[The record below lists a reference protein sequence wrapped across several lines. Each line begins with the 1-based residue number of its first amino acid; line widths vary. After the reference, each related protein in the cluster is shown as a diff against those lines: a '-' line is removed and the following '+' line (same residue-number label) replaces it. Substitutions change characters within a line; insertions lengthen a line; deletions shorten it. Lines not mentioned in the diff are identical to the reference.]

1 MATII
6 DLGKLRFHFAGDWS
20 VSTTYEVNDI
30 VKYGGNVYVYS
41 NVARTAGNLPTDPA
55 YWALMVEGFK
65 FRSAWDTAVQYR
77 IGDGVAHG
85 GVVYIGIAD
94 SQGQTPPNAAYW
106 SQFADGIQ
114 WEGDYDATKFYQKN
128 DIVKYGAQAYI
139 AKQDTTGN
147 LPTQATY
154 WDQFV
159 SGISAEGVYNP
170 AAGYVPGDMVAYGS
184 NIYRCIAEST
194 GNLPTNGTYFELF
207 NVGIDYQG
215 EWLIGSNYR
224 IGQTVRYGGNT
235 YRALRDNTGLAPD
248 LNGSDWEI
256 VQTGVNLRGTWVTAT
271 YYAINDLVNHGGNT
285 YQCLISHTGGS
296 FNSDLGAT
304 PPKWQKFNSGVRYMG
319 AWSAST
325 TYLKDD
331 IVSESVSTY
340 IATQDH
346 VAGSDFFIDNGNGL
360 WTSFV
365 VGASYVLPS
374 TTGQAGKYLQTP
386 DGVNYS
392 WQFSGANDKIFY
404 VSEDSTSSADDVN
417 HGVAIDYAFS
427 SLRYA
432 CDYITADLV
441 NRSPA
446 TIFIKD
452 GTYSEQLPIHIPPN
466 VTIVGDGQRNC
477 IIQPDITNDNGY
489 GVGISDDG
497 VTPNAETTMFF
508 VNTGT
513 MIEGVLLKGLTGF
526 QLGTTTPTDPED
538 ATVKGVY
545 FRLEPNTPI
554 LKSPYIK
561 ESSAFSTGGVGAIVD
576 GSITGSA
583 SNPGSMVFHTFTQ
596 VHDGG
601 IGFWIKNN
609 GLSEI
614 VSCFTYYNDMGY
626 VASGGGKIRSLNGN
640 NSYGTYGAISTGFD
654 TTEDPVSGYMYGDS
668 ITYDPATLNS
678 SDGFTVGDT
687 LTGLAKTG
695 SRTASSISIAET
707 SAITTQQ
714 DAAVTGVTQANPAS
728 VTATA
733 HGFETAQPISFAS
746 IGGMTELNGNSYTIT
761 VVDVNTFT
769 LDGTDSSAFTAY
781 TTGGT
786 ATLGGPHNLSDGDQ
800 VSFGSVNE
808 SAWAALLGDNAN
820 NDRRTWYADVIDATS
835 FKLCTNYD
843 LTNYFDTR
851 AEAGWGFV
859 TETITDATR
868 SNPVILTITG
878 HGYSNGQLI
887 QAVTGV
893 VGMTELNGNDYYA
906 GNVTANTVEIFT
918 DAGLTTSVDG
928 TGFVAYTSG
937 GSATRILNGTTLTAC
952 DFVVADVPEADIA
965 NIQTNLVVNHRVV
978 ITNQRMGVNGQ
989 TLKVNVG
996 PPDFG
1001 GSGLRYYFNNWIDLA
1016 FNGYDERQYIFEQND
1031 LSNVGHPIYISTVAN
1046 DSSGSNAF
1054 TTGVSY
1060 YLDGVAQA
1068 DLATY
1073 AAGFDAAVSRELR
1086 FKIAAGQSGINTR
1099 LYMCCYAHTAM
1110 GNGSI
1115 YLNAASTTTKERFI
1129 GGHPIFYPWPTISK
1143 ITAQDGQSADV
1154 SGNNNLGQF
1163 GFSLVL
1169 GGLDEEPRPGS
1180 SIQFTTGPTY
1190 NPADNGDYA
1199 DDINYGLDTNSFI
1212 VTSVSGYS
1220 ASADPRVGGVATITL
1235 ANEKQNTDSSYY
1247 GQHFNLRY
1255 NYSQVRLTG
1264 HDFLSIGT
1272 GNRTTTNYPG
1282 EPTQPASQGNE
1293 VTEIFPGRVYFAS
1306 TDQDGN
1312 FRVGSYFRI
1321 DQATGRATLDASAF
1335 DLSGLTSLRLG
1346 SIGAQLGESIN
1357 EFSADG
1363 LLSGN
1368 SNTAVPTE
1376 QAVKTYVDTTVGLET
1391 TARNNQFTSKIPLT
1405 TRGDILTVNSSNN
1418 NKRLPIGSEG
1428 QTLLADASG
1437 DVYWGAVSGYY
1448 SWQIV
1453 TADVNPAV
1461 KLTGYLVDCSTTAIN
1476 VTLPASPTVGDSV
1489 FIHDFVGKADVNN
1502 ITVLRN
1508 TNKIMGVED
1517 DMVIDYH
1524 STALELVYTNADRGW
1539 QVVNLI

>member
-1 MATII
+1 MATIL

-41 NVARTAGNLPTDPA
+41 NVARTASNLPTDPA

-65 FRSAWDTAVQYR
+65 FRETWDTAVQYR

-85 GVVYIGIAD
+85 GVVYIAISD

-114 WEGDYDATKFYQKN
+114 WEGIYAPASLYQAN
-128 DIVKYGAQAYI
+128 DVVKYGAQVYI

-147 LPTQATY
+147 IPTDQTY
-154 WDQFV
+154 WDTFV
-159 SGISAEGVYNP
+159 NGVGAEGVYNS
-170 AAGYVPGDMVAYGS
+170 ATSYIPGDLVAYGA
-184 NIYRCIAEST
+184 NIYRCIIEST
-194 GNLPTNGTYFELF
+194 GNLPTNLGFFELF
-207 NVGIDYQG
+207 SQGNYFRGVWNSTAEYLIGETVRFGGNTYEALRDNQGLAPDISPIDWVEFTTGVNSRG
-215 EWLIGSNYR
+215 EW
-224 IGQTVRYGGNT
+224 QTSTFYAINDVINYGGNT
-235 YRALRDNTGLAPD
+235 Y
-248 LNGSDWEI
+248 I
-256 VQTGVNLRGTWVTAT
+256 VA
-271 YYAINDLVNHGGNT
+271 
-285 YQCLISHTGGS
+285 ISHTSGI
-296 FNSDLGAT
+296 FNDDLTAVQ
-304 PPKWQKFNSGVRYMG
+304 PKWTKFNSGVRYVG
-319 AWSAST
+319 LWNAGT

-346 VAGSDFFIDNGNGL
+346 VGGSDFFIDNANGL

-365 VGASYVLPS
+365 VGASYVLPN
-374 TTGQAGKYLQTP
+374 TAGQAGKYLQTP

-392 WQFSGANDKIFY
+392 WQFSGANDKIYY
-404 VSEDSTSSADDVN
+404 VSEDSTSSANDND
-417 HGVAIDYAFS
+417 HGSAIDYAFAN
-427 SLRYA
+427 LRFA
-432 CDYITADLV
+432 CDYINADV
-441 NRSPA
+441 ANRTPA

-452 GTYSEQLPIHIPPN
+452 GTYSEQLPIHIPVN
-466 VTIVGDGQRNC
+466 TTIVGDGQRNC
-477 IIQPDITNDNGY
+477 IIQPDTVNDNGF
-489 GVGISDDG
+489 GIGISDDG
-497 VTPNAETTMFF
+497 VTPNNETTMFF
-508 VNTGT
+508 VNSGT
-513 MIEGVLLKGLTGF
+513 MIEGILCKGLTGF

-538 ATVKGVY
+538 ATIKGVY
-545 FRLEPNTPI
+545 FRLEPNAVI
-554 LKSPYIK
+554 AKSPYIK

-576 GSITGSA
+576 GAVTGA
-583 SNPGSMVFHTFTQ
+583 ANNPGSMVFHTFTQ

-654 TTEDPVSGYMYGDS
+654 TTENPVSGYMYGDT

-687 LTGLAKTG
+687 LTGIAKTG
-695 SRTASSISIAET
+695 NRVASSISIAEQ
-707 SAITTQQ
+707 SAITTG
-714 DAAVTGVTQANPAS
+714 AA
-728 VTATA
+728 
-733 HGFETAQPISFAS
+733 
-746 IGGMTELNGNSYTIT
+746 
-761 VVDVNTFT
+761 
-769 LDGTDSSAFTAY
+769 
-781 TTGGT
+781 
-786 ATLGGPHNLSDGDQ
+786 HNLSDGDQ

-808 SAWAALLGDNAN
+808 PAWAALLGDNAN

-928 TGFVAYTSG
+928 TGFTAYTSG

-952 DFVVADVPEADIA
+952 DFVVADIPEADVA
-965 NIQTNLVVNHRVV
+965 NIQTNLVVNHRLV
-978 ITNQRMGVNGQ
+978 ITDQRMGVNGQ

-1001 GSGLRYYFNNWIDLA
+1001 GVGNRYYFNNWINLS

-1031 LSNVGHPIYISTVAN
+1031 TSNVGHPLYISTIEGDSGGAN
-1046 DSSGSNAF
+1046 AVS
-1054 TTGVSY
+1054 TGVSY
-1060 YLDGVAQA
+1060 YLDEVLQV
-1068 DLATY
+1068 DLAAY
-1073 AAGFDAAVSRELR
+1073 VAGFDAATSREVR
-1086 FKIAAGQSGINTR
+1086 FKIPAGQSGTNTR
-1099 LYMCCYAHTAM
+1099 LYMCCYVHPAM
-1110 GNGSI
+1110 GKGSI
-1115 YLNAASTTTKERFI
+1115 YLNAASATTKERFI
-1129 GGHPIFYPWPTISK
+1129 GGHPRFYPWPTLSQ
-1143 ITAQDGQSADV
+1143 ITAQDAQSADV
-1154 SGNNNLGQF
+1154 AGNNNTGQF

-1169 GGLDEEPRPGS
+1169 GGLDEEPRAGS

-1190 NPADNGDYA
+1190 NPDDNSDYT
-1199 DDINYGLDTNSFI
+1199 DDINYGADTNSFI

-1220 ASADPRVGGVATITL
+1220 ASVDPRVGGVATITL
-1235 ANEKQNTDSSYY
+1235 ANEKQNTAPSYY

-1272 GNRTTTNYPG
+1272 GGRTSTNYPG
-1282 EPTQPASQGNE
+1282 EPIQPAAQGNE
-1293 VTEIFPGRVYFAS
+1293 VTETYPGRVYFAS

-1312 FRVGSYFRI
+1312 FRVGNYFRI

-1363 LLSGN
+1363 TLSGN

-1376 QAVKTYVDTTVGLET
+1376 QAVKTYVDTTVTGAVTGLASET
-1391 TARNNQFTSKIPLT
+1391 YVTTQIGLIPTPDL
-1405 TRGDILTVNSSNN
+1405 S
-1418 NKRLPIGSEG
+1418 
-1428 QTLLADASG
+1428 DASLSVNFN
-1437 DVYWGAVSGYY
+1437 DANTTVDANGYIT
-1448 SWQIV
+1448 Q
-1453 TADVNPAV
+1453 A
-1461 KLTGYLVDCSTTAIN
+1461 
-1476 VTLPASPTVGDSV
+1476 TVGTITYSSIVYEDDGEDVIGELEFVKTKRIVSYTETNSNSGTANDVVLVYNTDGSV
-1489 FIHDFVGKADVNN
+1489 DT
-1502 ITVLRN
+1502 ITV
-1508 TNKIMGVED
+1508 TP
-1517 DMVIDYH
+1517 
-1524 STALELVYTNADRGW
+1524 
-1539 QVVNLI
+1539 Q

>member
-65 FRSAWDTAVQYR
+65 FRETWDTAVQYR

-85 GVVYIGIAD
+85 GVVYIAIAD
-94 SQGQTPPNAAYW
+94 SQGQVPPNGSYW

-114 WEGDYDATKFYQKN
+114 WEGDFDPTGAYQAN
-128 DIVKYGAQAYI
+128 DVVKYGAQVYI

-159 SGISAEGVYNP
+159 SGISAEGVYN
-170 AAGYVPGDMVAYGS
+170 AVQSYVPGDLVAYGA
-184 NIYRCIAEST
+184 NIYRCTAEST
-194 GNLPTNGTYFELF
+194 GNLPTDSTYFELY

-215 EWLIGSNYR
+215 EWQTINTYK

-235 YRALRDNTGLAPD
+235 YRARSDNAALAPD
-248 LNGSDWEI
+248 LNPGTWELI
-256 VQTGVNLRGTWVTAT
+256 QTGVNLRGEWQTAT

-296 FNSDLGAT
+296 FNSDLAGP

-319 AWSAST
+319 SWSAGT

-374 TTGQAGKYLQTP
+374 TIGQAGKYLQTP

-404 VSEDSTSSADDVN
+404 VSEDSTSSADDTD
-417 HGVAIDYAFS
+417 HGVAIDFAFA

-432 CDYITADLV
+432 CDYINADV
-441 NRSPA
+441 ANRTPA

-477 IIQPDITNDNGY
+477 IIQPDTVNDNGF

-513 MIEGVLLKGLTGF
+513 MIEGILCKGLTGF

-538 ATVKGVY
+538 ATIKGVY
-545 FRLEPNTPI
+545 FRLEPNAVI
-554 LKSPYIK
+554 AKSPYIK

-687 LTGLAKTG
+687 LTGITKTG
-695 SRTASSISIAET
+695 NRVASSISIAEQ
-707 SAITTQQ
+707 SAITTG
-714 DAAVTGVTQANPAS
+714 AA
-728 VTATA
+728 
-733 HGFETAQPISFAS
+733 
-746 IGGMTELNGNSYTIT
+746 
-761 VVDVNTFT
+761 
-769 LDGTDSSAFTAY
+769 
-781 TTGGT
+781 
-786 ATLGGPHNLSDGDQ
+786 HNLSDGDQ
-800 VSFGSVNE
+800 ISFGSVNE
-808 SAWAALLGDNAN
+808 PAWSALLGDNAA

-928 TGFVAYTSG
+928 TGFTAYTSG

-952 DFVVADVPEADIA
+952 DFVVADVPEAEIA
-965 NIQTNLVVNHRVV
+965 NIQTNLVVNHRLV
-978 ITNQRMGVNGQ
+978 ITDQRMGVNGQ

-1001 GSGLRYYFNNWIDLA
+1001 GVGLRYYFNNWINLA

-1031 LSNVGHPIYISTVAN
+1031 TSNVGHPLYISTVEG
-1046 DSSGSNAF
+1046 DSGGANAF

-1060 YLDGVAQA
+1060 YLDGVLQA

-1073 AAGFDAAVSRELR
+1073 AAAFDAATTREVR
-1086 FKIAAGQSGINTR
+1086 FKIPAGQSGSNTR
-1099 LYMCCYAHTAM
+1099 LYMCCYVHPAM
-1110 GNGSI
+1110 GKGSI
-1115 YLNAASTTTKERFI
+1115 YLNAASATTKERFI
-1129 GGHPIFYPWPTISK
+1129 GGHPLFYPWPTLSQ
-1143 ITAQDGQSADV
+1143 ITAQDGQFADV
-1154 SGNNNLGQF
+1154 AGNNNTGQF

-1169 GGLDEEPRPGS
+1169 GGLDEEPRAGA

-1190 NPADNGDYA
+1190 NPADNSDYT

-1220 ASADPRVGGVATITL
+1220 ANADPRVGGVATITL
-1235 ANEKQNTDSSYY
+1235 ANEKQNTAPSYY

-1272 GNRTTTNYPG
+1272 GGRTTTNYPG
-1282 EPTQPASQGNE
+1282 EPTQPAAQGNE
-1293 VTEIFPGRVYFAS
+1293 VTETYPGRVYFAS

-1312 FRVGSYFRI
+1312 FRVGNYFRI

-1376 QAVKTYVDTTVGLET
+1376 QAVKTYVDTAVTGLASET
-1391 TARNNQFTSKIPLT
+1391 YVNTQIDTEVPLT
-1405 TRGDILTVNSSNN
+1405 TRGDVLTVDASNN
-1418 NKRLPIGSEG
+1418 NKRLPIGTEG

-1453 TADVNPAV
+1453 SADVNPAV
-1461 KLTGYLVDCSTTAIN
+1461 KLTGYLVDCSASEIN
-1476 VTLPASPTVGDSV
+1476 ITLPASPTVGDSV
-1489 FIHDFVGKADVNN
+1489 FIHDFVGSADVYN

-1508 TNKIMGVED
+1508 TNKIMGIAD
-1517 DMVIDYH
+1517 DMVIDY
-1524 STALELVYTNADRGW
+1524 SDTALKLVYTNADRGW

>member
-1 MATII
+1 MATIL

-20 VSTTYEVNDI
+20 VATTYEVNDI

-41 NVARTAGNLPTDPA
+41 NVTRTAGNLPTDPA

-65 FRSAWDTAVQYR
+65 FRETWDTAVQYR

-85 GVVYIGIAD
+85 GVVYIAISD
-94 SQGQTPPNAAYW
+94 SQGQTPPNAVYW

-114 WEGDYDATKFYQKN
+114 WEGIYAPASLYQAN
-128 DIVKYGAQAYI
+128 DVVKYGAQVYI

-147 LPTQATY
+147 IPTNQTY
-154 WDQFV
+154 WDTFV
-159 SGISAEGVYNP
+159 NGVGAEGVYNS
-170 AAGYVPGDMVAYGS
+170 ATNYIPGDLVAYGA
-184 NIYRCIAEST
+184 NIYRCIIEST
-194 GNLPTNGTYFELF
+194 GNLPTNLSFFELF
-207 NVGIDYQG
+207 SQGNYFRGVYNPTTNYLIGETVRFGGNTYEALQDNQGQSPDISPVDWVEFTTGVNSRG
-215 EWLIGSNYR
+215 EW
-224 IGQTVRYGGNT
+224 QTSTFYAINDVVNYGGNT
-235 YRALRDNTGLAPD
+235 Y
-248 LNGSDWEI
+248 I
-256 VQTGVNLRGTWVTAT
+256 VA
-271 YYAINDLVNHGGNT
+271 
-285 YQCLISHTGGS
+285 ISHTSGI
-296 FNSDLGAT
+296 FNDDLTAAQ
-304 PPKWQKFNSGVRYMG
+304 PKWTKFNSGVRYVG
-319 AWSAST
+319 SWSAGT

-346 VAGSDFFIDNGNGL
+346 VGGSDFFIDNANGL

-365 VGASYVLPS
+365 VGAAYVLPN
-374 TTGQAGKYLQTP
+374 TAGQAGKYLQTP
-386 DGVNYS
+386 DGINYS
-392 WQFSGANDKIFY
+392 WQFSGANDKIYY
-404 VSEDSTSSADDVN
+404 VSEDSTSSADDTD
-417 HGVAIDYAFS
+417 HGSAIDYAFA

-432 CDYITADLV
+432 CDYINADV
-441 NRSPA
+441 PNRTPA

-452 GTYSEQLPIHIPPN
+452 GTYSEQLPIHIPVN
-466 VTIVGDGQRNC
+466 TTIVGDGQRNC
-477 IIQPDITNDNGY
+477 IIQPDTVNDNGF
-489 GVGISDDG
+489 GIGISDDG
-497 VTPNAETTMFF
+497 VTPNNETTMFF
-508 VNTGT
+508 VNSGT
-513 MIEGVLLKGLTGF
+513 MIEGILCKGLTGF

-538 ATVKGVY
+538 ATIKGVY
-545 FRLEPNTPI
+545 FRLEPNAVI

-576 GSITGSA
+576 GDVTGA
-583 SNPGSMVFHTFTQ
+583 ANNPGSMVFHTFTQ

-654 TTEDPVSGYMYGDS
+654 TTEDPVSGYMYGDT

-687 LTGLAKTG
+687 LTGIAKTG
-695 SRTASSISIAET
+695 NRVASSISIAEQ
-707 SAITTQQ
+707 SAITTG
-714 DAAVTGVTQANPAS
+714 AA
-728 VTATA
+728 
-733 HGFETAQPISFAS
+733 
-746 IGGMTELNGNSYTIT
+746 
-761 VVDVNTFT
+761 
-769 LDGTDSSAFTAY
+769 
-781 TTGGT
+781 
-786 ATLGGPHNLSDGDQ
+786 HNLSDGDQ
-800 VSFGSVNE
+800 ISFGSVNE
-808 SAWAALLGDNAN
+808 PAWAALLGDNAN

-851 AEAGWGFV
+851 SEAGWGFV
-859 TETITDATR
+859 TETISDATR

-878 HGYSNGQLI
+878 HGYTNGQLI

-928 TGFVAYTSG
+928 TGFTAYTSG
-937 GSATRILNGTTLTAC
+937 GSATRILNGTTMTAC

-965 NIQTNLVVNHRVV
+965 NIQTNLVVNHRLV
-978 ITNQRMGVNGQ
+978 IKDQRMGVNGQ

-1001 GSGLRYYFNNWIDLA
+1001 GVGLRYYFNNWINLA

-1031 LSNVGHPIYISTVAN
+1031 TSNVGHPLYISTVEGDSGGAN
-1046 DSSGSNAF
+1046 EFS
-1054 TTGVSY
+1054 TGVNY
-1060 YLDGVAQA
+1060 YLDGVLQV
-1068 DLATY
+1068 DLAAYVTGF
-1073 AAGFDAAVSRELR
+1073 AAATSREVR
-1086 FKIAAGQSGINTR
+1086 FKVPAGQSGTNAR
-1099 LYMCCYAHTAM
+1099 LYMCCYAHPEM
-1110 GNGSI
+1110 GKGSI
-1115 YLNAASTTTKERFI
+1115 YLNAASAITKERFI
-1129 GGHPIFYPWPTISK
+1129 GGHPSFYPWPTLSQ

-1154 SGNNNLGQF
+1154 AGNNNTGQF

-1190 NPADNGDYA
+1190 NPADNSDYI
-1199 DDINYGLDTNSFI
+1199 DDINYGADTNSFI

-1220 ASADPRVGGVATITL
+1220 ASVDPRVGGVATITL
-1235 ANEKQNTDSSYY
+1235 ANEKQNTSPSYY

-1272 GNRTTTNYPG
+1272 GGRTTTNYPG

-1293 VTEIFPGRVYFAS
+1293 VTETYPGRVYFAS

-1312 FRVGSYFRI
+1312 FRVGNYFRI

-1363 LLSGN
+1363 TLSGN

-1376 QAVKTYVDTTVGLET
+1376 QAVKTYVDTTVTGAVTGLATET
-1391 TARNNQFTSKIPLT
+1391 YVTTQIGLIPTPDLSDASLSVNFNDTNT
-1405 TRGDILTVNSSNN
+1405 TVDADGYITQATVGTITYSSIVYEESGQD
-1418 NKRLPIGSEG
+1418 PIGEFEFRKTKRIISYTE
-1428 QTLLADASG
+1428 TNSNSG
-1437 DVYWGAVSGYY
+1437 TANDVV
-1448 SWQIV
+1448 
-1453 TADVNPAV
+1453 
-1461 KLTGYLVDCSTTAIN
+1461 LVYNTD
-1476 VTLPASPTVGDSV
+1476 GSV
-1489 FIHDFVGKADVNN
+1489 DT
-1502 ITVLRN
+1502 ITV
-1508 TNKIMGVED
+1508 TP
-1517 DMVIDYH
+1517 
-1524 STALELVYTNADRGW
+1524 
-1539 QVVNLI
+1539 Q

>member
-1 MATII
+1 MATIL

-41 NVARTAGNLPTDPA
+41 NVARTASNLPTDPA

-65 FRSAWDTAVQYR
+65 FRQIYDGATQYR
-77 IGDGVAHG
+77 VGDGVAHG
-85 GVVYIGIAD
+85 GAVYIAIAD
-94 SQGQTPPNAAYW
+94 SQGQTPPNGAYW

-114 WEGDYDATKFYQKN
+114 WEGAFDPTAAYQAN

-159 SGISAEGVYNP
+159 SGISAEGVYN
-170 AAGYVPGDMVAYGS
+170 AVQAYLPGDLVAYGA
-184 NIYRCIAEST
+184 NIYRCTAEST
-194 GNLPTNGTYFELF
+194 GNLPTDPSKFELY

-215 EWLIGSNYR
+215 EWLNVNTYK

-235 YRALRDNTGLAPD
+235 YRARSDNAALAPD
-248 LNGSDWEI
+248 LNPGTWELI
-256 VQTGVNLRGTWVTAT
+256 QTGVNLRGTWVTAT

-296 FNSDLGAT
+296 FNSDLAGP

-319 AWSAST
+319 AWSAGT

-374 TTGQAGKYLQTP
+374 TVGQAGKYLQTP

-404 VSEDSTSSADDVN
+404 VSEDSTSSADDAD

-432 CDYITADLV
+432 CDYINADLA

-452 GTYSEQLPIHIPPN
+452 GTYNEQLPIHIPPN

-477 IIQPDITNDNGY
+477 IIQPDTVNDNGF

-545 FRLEPNTPI
+545 FRLEPNAPI

-576 GSITGSA
+576 GSITGAA

-687 LTGLAKTG
+687 LTGITKTG
-695 SRTASSISIAET
+695 NRVASSISIAEQ
-707 SAITTQQ
+707 SAITTG
-714 DAAVTGVTQANPAS
+714 AA
-728 VTATA
+728 
-733 HGFETAQPISFAS
+733 
-746 IGGMTELNGNSYTIT
+746 
-761 VVDVNTFT
+761 
-769 LDGTDSSAFTAY
+769 
-781 TTGGT
+781 
-786 ATLGGPHNLSDGDQ
+786 HNLSDGDQ

-808 SAWAALLGDNAN
+808 PAWSALLGDNAA

-859 TETITDATR
+859 TETISDATR

-928 TGFVAYTSG
+928 TGFTAYANG

-965 NIQTNLVVNHRVV
+965 NIQTNLVVNHRLV

-1001 GSGLRYYFNNWIDLA
+1001 GSGNRYYFNNWIDLA
-1016 FNGYDERQYIFEQND
+1016 FNVYDERQYIFEQND
-1031 LSNVGHPIYISTVAN
+1031 TSNVGHPLYISTVAN
-1046 DSSGSNAF
+1046 DSSGSNAVS
-1054 TTGVSY
+1054 TGVSY

-1073 AAGFDAAVSRELR
+1073 VAGFDAATSREVR
-1086 FKIAAGQSGINTR
+1086 FKIPAGQSGTNTR
-1099 LYMCCYAHTAM
+1099 LYMCCYVHPAM

-1115 YLNAASTTTKERFI
+1115 YLNAASAATKERFI
-1129 GGHPIFYPWPTISK
+1129 GGHPIFYPWPTIST

-1154 SGNNNLGQF
+1154 AGNNNTGQF

-1169 GGLDEEPRPGS
+1169 GGLDEEPRAGS
-1180 SIQFTTGPTY
+1180 SIQFTSGPTY
-1190 NPADNGDYA
+1190 NPADNSDYA
-1199 DDINYGLDTNSFI
+1199 DDINYGVDTNSFI

-1220 ASADPRVGGVATITL
+1220 ANTDPRVGGVATITL
-1235 ANEKQNTDSSYY
+1235 ANEKQNTAPSYY

-1272 GNRTTTNYPG
+1272 GGRTTTNYPG
-1282 EPTQPASQGNE
+1282 EPTQPAAQGNE
-1293 VTEIFPGRVYFAS
+1293 VTETYPGRVYFAS

-1312 FRVGSYFRI
+1312 FRVGNYFRI

-1376 QAVKTYVDTTVGLET
+1376 QAVKTYVDTAVTGLASET
-1391 TARNNQFTSKIPLT
+1391 YVNTQIDSGVPLT
-1405 TRGDILTVNSSNN
+1405 TRGDVLTVDASNN
-1418 NKRLPIGSEG
+1418 NKRLPIGTEG
-1428 QTLLADASG
+1428 QTLLANASG

-1453 TADVNPAV
+1453 STDVNPAV
-1461 KLTGYLVDCSTTAIN
+1461 KLTGYLVDTTTTAIN
-1476 VTLPASPTVGDSV
+1476 ITLPASPTVGDSV
-1489 FIHDFVGKADVNN
+1489 FIHDFTGNADVYN

-1517 DMVIDYH
+1517 DMLIDYRD
-1524 STALELVYTNADRGW
+1524 TALELVYTNANRGW